1 MKPYQFEF
9 SSGGKTAA
17 INHSQG
23 LILSLLIALVF
34 VFMTFSPDFV
44 MGTAAYW
51 QTQNEDVT
59 QYIAGF
65 NSYYASKWQH
75 PLLAFNGFNYPN
87 GTLATFVDVIPIY
100 SILLKALVPASFAPF
115 NPFGFWVA
123 ACFLMQGVAAWWLV
137 KELRIKSWIFLIT
150 LTFILVSFPALMT
163 RLGHISLMSHWI
175 VLFAFALYV
184 RGHRKNVLPIL
195 GWSVLLVSSFY
206 VNIYLFVMASGIYCA
221 ALLDPIQFVSWRKWW
236 LVIMPCFILIGSL
249 FITMLPLPPGEV
261 TQEWGFGYFSM
272 NLLSPLL
279 GGAAKNFDKTLEEY
293 LLSPVLGGIVVN
305 IPYKTAPGQY
315 EGFNYLGLG
324 VLLATLFS
332 LIIIKGKLIEII
344 KRHMALF
351 VLLLTLTAYALS
363 DHIYLGESK
372 IVSLHYPT
380 FFQPITSQFRASG
393 RFFWPVGYC
402 IVIFSLYIIYIKTS
416 LKVMTTIFIVLML
429 LQGFDLHNLH
439 QMIKFNQA
447 KDSEKFLNKFDWDK
461 EIKNEVSKIYFY
473 PKFKCGK
480 GHSTTLLPVMKYA
493 AERNLKMN
501 TGYIARYTPDCNNME
516 IEIEN
521 SEKYDAAYVF
531 VMKEYQE
538 TEKIM
543 NFFPPESRPKC
554 NVLDFAMIC
563 QYAKNKGAP

>member
-1 MKPYQFEF
+1 MKPNQFEF

-51 QTQNEDVT
+51 QTQTEDVT

-75 PLLAFNGFNYPN
+75 PLLAFNGFNYPS

-221 ALLDPIQFVSWRKWW
+221 SLLDPIQFVSWRKWW
-236 LVIMPCFILIGSL
+236 LVITPCFILIGSL

-261 TQEWGFGYFSM
+261 TREWGFGYYSM
-272 NLLSPLL
+272 N
-279 GGAAKNFDKTLEEY
+279 
-293 LLSPVLGGIVVN
+293 LLSPVLGGAVIN

-324 VLLATLFS
+324 VLLTIIVS
-332 LIIIKGKLIEII
+332 LVVIKAQLVKIV

-351 VLLLTLTAYALS
+351 LLMLIFTVYALS
-363 DHIYLGESK
+363 SQIYWGEDQ
-372 IVSLHYPT
+372 IAGVHYPGFLT
-380 FFQPITSQFRASG
+380 PLTSQFRASG
-393 RFFWPVGYC
+393 RFFWPVGYGL
-402 IVIFSLYIIYIKTS
+402 IIWSFYVIYLKTS
-416 LKVMTTIFIVLML
+416 AKVMSLIFLVLIL
-429 LQGFDLHNLH
+429 LQAFDLRFLH
-439 QMIKFNQA
+439 QTLRTNQA
-447 KDSEKFLNKFDWDK
+447 RENKDLLNIFDWNK
-461 EIKNEVSKIYFY
+461 EIKSEIKNLYFY

-480 GHSTTLLPVMKYA
+480 DHNTTLLPVMKYA

-501 TGYIARYTPDCNNME
+501 TGYIARYTPDCNDM
-516 IEIEN
+516 IAEIEN
-521 SEKYDAAYVF
+521 SQKYESVYVF
-531 VMKEYQE
+531 VLNQYQDA
-538 TEKIM
+538 EKIM
-543 NFFPPESRPKC
+543 NFFPSDSRPKC
-554 NVLDFAMIC
+554 NILDFALIC